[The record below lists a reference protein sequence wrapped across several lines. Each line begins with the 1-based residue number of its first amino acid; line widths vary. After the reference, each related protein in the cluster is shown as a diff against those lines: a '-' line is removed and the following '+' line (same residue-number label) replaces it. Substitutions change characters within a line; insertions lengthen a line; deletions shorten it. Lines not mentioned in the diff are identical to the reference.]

1 MGVFKLRPT
10 ENRQMGYTASDNL
23 WEDNEMNS
31 MWGTRSNGGG
41 GSMNRGTA
49 TYRGEPHPVNLLLD
63 RMDEMEA
70 HLGKKMEEMQG
81 QMGQGGSIDQLTEKV
96 EELVGE
102 ALEVAKNPPDTWK
115 QYLEQ
120 KNPVGIVTM
129 ESEELKKALQK
140 GDKKGAKKEIVH
152 TLAAI
157 LRAGI

>member
-1 MGVFKLRPT
+1 MGMFKLRPA

-31 MWGTRSNGGG
+31 MWGRQSGGGG
-41 GSMNRGTA
+41 GSYSRGMASTS
-49 TYRGEPHPVNLLLD
+49 GEPHPIGMLLE

-70 HLGKKMEEMQG
+70 HLGKKMDDMQG
-81 QMGQGGSIDQLTEKV
+81 QMGQGGSIDKLTEKV

-120 KNPVGIVTM
+120 KNPAGIVSM
-129 ESEELKKALQK
+129 EAEELKKALQK

>member
-1 MGVFKLRPT
+1 MVTITVG
-10 ENRQMGYTASDNL
+10 
-23 WEDNEMNS
+23 
-31 MWGTRSNGGG
+31 
-41 GSMNRGTA
+41 A
-49 TYRGEPHPVNLLLD
+49 TVGEPHPIGMLLE

-70 HLGKKMEEMQG
+70 HLGKKMDDMQG
-81 QMGQGGSIDQLTEKV
+81 QMGQGGSIDKLTEKV

-120 KNPVGIVTM
+120 KNPAGIVSM
-129 ESEELKKALQK
+129 EAEELKKVLQK